1 MSLGYLGFSGVN
13 APPVSYGSYST
24 SGNTFTASVER
35 WRSTVNQIAAKYGV
49 NPDEIMQIIQAESGG
64 NPRAVSSAGAKGL
77 MQIMEEYHAI
87 NNPFDPVEN
96 IQVGTR
102 FYAGLLQEFGGDRAA
117 ALAAYNAGAGR
128 VRQAM
133 RRAGTE
139 DFAAYERY
147 LPEETRKYVRGI
159 MAMGSPVQQWG
170 TSAQL
175 ASWTGPGAS
184 SVMPAQLM
192 RQSMSVTFDP
202 VRIRLDL
209 PGGQTQEVA
218 VHPRVKDPYQGVNY
232 SVLT

>member
-1 MSLGYLGFSGVN
+1 
-13 APPVSYGSYST
+13 
-24 SGNTFTASVER
+24 
-35 WRSTVNQIAAKYGV
+35 
-49 NPDEIMQIIQAESGG
+49 MQIIQAESGG

-128 VRQAM
+128 VHQAM
-133 RRAGTE
+133 GRAGT
-139 DFAAYERY
+139 DNFAAYERY

-159 MAMGSPVQQWG
+159 MAMGSPVQQAG
-170 TSAQL
+170 VSAQTV
-175 ASWTGPGAS
+175 STMGTGG
-184 SVMPAQLM
+184 VIPAQLM
-192 RQSMSVTFDP
+192 RQSLAVTFDP
-202 VRIRLDL
+202 VRVRLDL

-218 VHPRVKDPYQGVNY
+218 VQPRLKDPFQGVNY